1 MHAAVPLS
9 RPWVHVGIS
18 AAASKDRGIAP
29 MAMKGILFLLWLME
43 REQQLLIFFFFFGK
57 SPWEDANGLFVS
69 SGIYRDTQQELTIV
83 AGAQTD
89 VTL

>member
-43 REQQLLIFFFFFGK
+43 REQQLLIFFFFWEK
-57 SPWEDANGLFVS
+57 SLGGCQWPVRLVWHLS
-69 SGIYRDTQQELTIV
+69 
-83 AGAQTD
+83 
-89 VTL
+89 